1 MKPILYFVIVLSVLV
16 SCTKSRTCECSDG
29 YSYSIKTSKK
39 TAQDACEKYSTE
51 GVDCNIN

>member
-1 MKPILYFVIVLSVLV
+1 MKPIFYFVIALSGLV
-16 SCTKSRTCECSDG
+16 SCTRSRTCECSDG
-29 YSYSIKTSKK
+29 YKYSINTSKK